1 MITDKIIERVK
12 RFEGFED
19 KPYKDTVGKTT
30 IGYGRNLEANPL
42 SLSEVQVLLN
52 RVEWNSKKDAE
63 DWAEMLLKHDLQR
76 HTREIR
82 DNFPLEEQPDN
93 VRAVLID
100 MGYNVG
106 VPTLMSFEGMLHA
119 MHNRDYKQAAVELLD
134 SKYAEQVK
142 TRAVSNAKML
152 AQSEFTEVLERLEKK
167 NPRRYK
173 IIEGYL

>member
-1 MITDKIIERVK
+1 
-12 RFEGFED
+12 
-19 KPYKDTVGKTT
+19 
-30 IGYGRNLEANPL
+30 
-42 SLSEVQVLLN
+42 
-52 RVEWNSKKDAE
+52 
-63 DWAEMLLKHDLQR
+63 MLLKHDLQR

-93 VRAVLID
+93 ARAVLID

-152 AQSEFTEVLERLEKK
+152 AQSEFNEVLERLEKK